1 MMCLLVTAGV
11 SASSSEISLEDL
23 QTGFESFAAGVANT
37 LGSASTTGLNW
48 SSAYI
53 GQFPHLGVGLTVG
66 AALIPYANMQ
76 PILETFGVTDIPAEF
91 SFLETYGI
99 PPPAVTAD
107 ARIGGFILPFDI
119 GLKLGFIPDQLKE
132 YMVGVNMDYLMFG
145 ADFRLALMD
154 GKGWKPAISVGVG
167 YSYYRGSIAVPDVMG
182 TGDLMSMDVT
192 DYAVAAGYPSD
203 TYTLAMSGPE
213 LMFDWESSV
222 IEAKIQVSKKLLF
235 ITPSVGVSAA
245 KAFSTAGGGIL
256 STLTMKNGAGVE
268 QDMTDLVT
276 LLDQLGLPAPTDQGV
291 TVSSEA
297 GGWAFTAFGG
307 VSVNLFFL
315 YVDTFVNYNLLS
327 GSYGGSV
334 NLRVQF

>member
-1 MMCLLVTAGV
+1 
-11 SASSSEISLEDL
+11 
-23 QTGFESFAAGVANT
+23 VANT
-37 LGSASTTGLNW
+37 LGSAAGTGLNW

-53 GQFPHLGVGLTVG
+53 GQFPHLGLGLTVG
-66 AALIPYANMQ
+66 AALIPYDSMR

-99 PPPAVTAD
+99 PLPAATAD

-119 GLKLGFIPDQLKE
+119 GLKLGFIPDSLKE
-132 YMVGVNMDYLMFG
+132 QMVGVNVDYLMFG
-145 ADFRLALMD
+145 ADVRLALMD

-167 YSYYRGSIAVPDVMG
+167 YSYYRGSIAVPDIMG
-182 TGDLMSMDVT
+182 TGDLMTMDITSDMNALGYSGSHVLSMT
-192 DYAVAAGYPSD
+192 S
-203 TYTLAMSGPE
+203 PE

-222 IEAKIQVSKKLLF
+222 IEAKLQVSKKILF

-245 KAFSTAGGGIL
+245 KSFSTAGGGIL
-256 STLTMKNGAGVE
+256 SSLTYAGSSGELTLNDITDILTAAG
-268 QDMTDLVT
+268 M
-276 LLDQLGLPAPTDQGV
+276 AIPTSTGV

-307 VSVNLFFL
+307 VSLNLFFL

-334 NLRVQF
+334 NLRVQL